1 MLRPIKNEKQYE
13 HALAKAYAL
22 MQKNLSPGSPASD
35 ELEVLSMLI
44 ERYEKARYPI
54 APPHPIEAIRFRM
67 EQLGMSPSELKSVLG
82 YRSRTSE
89 ILRGKRKLTLDMIRR
104 LHEKLQIPL
113 ESLVSR
119 Y

>member
-1 MLRPIKNEKQYE
+1 MLKPIRTERQHE
-13 HALAKAYAL
+13 SALAKAYGL
-22 MQKNLSPGSPASD
+22 MQKPLRAGSKESD

-44 ERYEKARYPI
+44 ERYEEVHYPI

-67 EQLGMSPSELKSVLG
+67 EQLGMKPSELKMVLG
-82 YRSRTSE
+82 YRSRSSE
-89 ILRGKRKLTLDMIRR
+89 ILRGKRKLTLEMIRR